1 MAKKVEE
8 EKKVVSKKT
17 TAKIET
23 KTVAKKETKKEETKA
38 EPKKTTTEKKEGSV
52 KVYHVSKRA
61 SDNKWQVFIRG
72 SEKVIK
78 LFTTKA
84 EAEEYC
90 VKMAKNQNATLQVH
104 KSKGVNKGKIS
115 KAVVKGTKK

>member
-1 MAKKVEE
+1 MAV
-8 EKKVVSKKT
+8 
-17 TAKIET
+17 
-23 KTVAKKETKKEETKA
+23 KKEETKKVVAKKATEPKKAEAKAVA
-38 EPKKTTTEKKEGSV
+38 EPKKAEAKKEGGV

-72 SEKVIK
+72 SDKVIK
-78 LFTTKA
+78 LFNTKV

-90 VKMAKNQNATLQVH
+90 TKMAKNQGATLQVH

-115 KAVVKGTKK
+115 KAIVKGKK